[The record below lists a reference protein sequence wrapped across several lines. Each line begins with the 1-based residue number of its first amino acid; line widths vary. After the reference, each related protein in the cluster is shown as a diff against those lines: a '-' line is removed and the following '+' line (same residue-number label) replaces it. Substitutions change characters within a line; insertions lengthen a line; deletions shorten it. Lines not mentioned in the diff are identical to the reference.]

1 MTTRTTTAS
10 ATPTTT
16 DVGPATVLRWTHEA
30 LLGLTVRDLLRRLAA
45 AEDALRVLRQRDG
58 RTPEG
63 EQAQLEHYA
72 RRLCEELRRR
82 RR

>member
-1 MTTRTTTAS
+1 MRTTTTS
-10 ATPTTT
+10 TTT
-16 DVGPATVLRWTHEA
+16 HPLQWTHEP

-45 AEDALRVLRQRDG
+45 TEDQLRLLRQRDG

-72 RRLCEELRRR
+72 RRLCEELQRRR
-82 RR
+82 R